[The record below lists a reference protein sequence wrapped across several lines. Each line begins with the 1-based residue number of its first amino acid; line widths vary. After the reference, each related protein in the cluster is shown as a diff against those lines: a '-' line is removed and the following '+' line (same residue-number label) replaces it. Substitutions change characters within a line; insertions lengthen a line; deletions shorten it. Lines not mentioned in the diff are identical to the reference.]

1 MSEGSQPEYMAG
13 KYPEC
18 MSESNQMN
26 HKYINKNQEV
36 VQWILLH

>member
-1 MSEGSQPEYMAG
+1 MHGGQQSECMTG
-13 KYPEC
+13 KQPEC

-36 VQWILLH
+36 VQWNLLH